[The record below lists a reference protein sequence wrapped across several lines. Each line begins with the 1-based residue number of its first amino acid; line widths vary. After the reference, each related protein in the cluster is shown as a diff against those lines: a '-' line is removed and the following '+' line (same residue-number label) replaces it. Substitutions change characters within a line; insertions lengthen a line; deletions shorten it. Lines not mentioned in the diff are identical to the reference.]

1 MNEFDGRKINRKALE
16 EIRIRAVKRVEAGE
30 SPEIV
35 IKALGL
41 TRPRIYE
48 WLAKYRE

>member
-30 SPEIV
+30 SSEVV
-35 IKALGL
+35 IRALGL

-48 WLAKYRE
+48 